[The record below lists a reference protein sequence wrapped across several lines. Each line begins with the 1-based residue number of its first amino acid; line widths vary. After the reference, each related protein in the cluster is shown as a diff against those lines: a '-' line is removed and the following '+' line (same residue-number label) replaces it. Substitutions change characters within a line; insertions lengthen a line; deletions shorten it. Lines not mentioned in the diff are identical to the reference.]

1 MSATEF
7 TDFLES
13 HLAQVEPLSRQVN
26 LAYWNATISGKPRDF
41 VKYAGLQVKL
51 QHIYSDQRQFE
62 RIRKWREDHS
72 LTDEI
77 ELRQIVLLY
86 HTYLRNQIDPRLN
99 ERITKLQ
106 SKIENQF
113 NIYRATV
120 NGRKA
125 TSNDILRILKESDDS
140 NLRREAWEAGKHVGT
155 MVKDDLVALV
165 HMRNEAAGSLGYDN
179 YYSMAMAL
187 SEQNES
193 DIVNLFDELE
203 TLTREPFMT
212 LKAEVDRRLTS
223 RFKIGPDD
231 IRPWHYGDPFFQ
243 EAPRIY
249 SVNLDAY
256 YSDRGILELVARFYN
271 GIGLAVDE
279 ILSRSDLYEKPGKD
293 QHAYCTDIDRNGD
306 IRILANIRND
316 ETWTGTMLHELGH
329 AVHDRYIDPSL
340 PYLLRQ
346 EAHIFTTEAI
356 AMLFGRL
363 SKDPEWIR
371 DMIRI
376 TEEEKTRIERDLVK
390 SLRLN
395 QLIFARWSQVMFHF
409 ERQLYLDPTQN
420 LSRLWWDL
428 VNEFQMLTPPDNTD
442 FPHWAAKTHIVSA
455 PAYYHNYLLGEVLA
469 SQLDHHIRRTVLG
482 GANRRSFS
490 GQTSVGDYLKHKI
503 FGPGARYRWDSL
515 ILQAVGEELSPGYFV
530 REFVDE
536 ADR

>member
-293 QHAYCTDIDRNGD
+293 QHAYCTDIDRKGD